1 MLDLLKE
8 LVLLN
13 VSNSIVFILCRCLYV
28 CMYVY
33 GYVFTKLLNNQDKNT
48 RMKLKKKKNDDC
60 PVYVVRYEASQ
71 FKSVELKGD

>member
-28 CMYVY
+28 CMYEY

-48 RMKLKKKKNDDC
+48 RMKLKKKMMTVQC
-60 PVYVVRYEASQ
+60 M
-71 FKSVELKGD
+71 L